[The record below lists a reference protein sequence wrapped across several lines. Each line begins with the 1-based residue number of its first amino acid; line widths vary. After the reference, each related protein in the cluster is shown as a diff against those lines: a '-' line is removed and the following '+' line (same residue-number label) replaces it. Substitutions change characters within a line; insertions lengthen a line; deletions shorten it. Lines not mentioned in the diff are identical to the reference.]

1 MSPCP
6 TSRCNG
12 PGARAARLPAAER
25 ERSAEQTRE
34 GSDAR
39 RAVATRFHI
48 FRRGEIRRLHD
59 GRCLAQSPVR
69 VVDAKTGRFGY
80 RPDGHWESLAGF
92 AFGFLALGFAV
103 TKSERA
109 PLSADGNPEDFR
121 YMLRS
126 RSEAAVKGSRSEP
139 RSGRRPLTVR
149 PSEGYAFSPADSVFS
164 TLSATAFR

>member
-1 MSPCP
+1 M
-6 TSRCNG
+6 
-12 PGARAARLPAAER
+12 AAQHHA
-25 ERSAEQTRE
+25 ST
-34 GSDAR
+34 D
-39 RAVATRFHI
+39 
-48 FRRGEIRRLHD
+48 RRLALLAFRPLIVSVRQNTRAED
-59 GRCLAQSPVR
+59 VMPAGPSPLGFTYFAAVNWPASRRPVSGSTAVTGSRREDRSLWVSPGR
-69 VVDAKTGRFGY
+69 
-80 RPDGHWESLAGF
+80 SLGIAAGF

-109 PLSADGNPEDFR
+109 PLCQETGNPEDFR

>member
-1 MSPCP
+1 M
-6 TSRCNG
+6 
-12 PGARAARLPAAER
+12 
-25 ERSAEQTRE
+25 
-34 GSDAR
+34 
-39 RAVATRFHI
+39 

-59 GRCLAQSPVR
+59 GRCLAQPQVR

-80 RPDGHWESLAGF
+80 RPDGHWESAAGF
-92 AFGFLALGFAV
+92 PFGFLALGFAV

-109 PLSADGNPEDFR
+109 LCQQTGNPEDFR

-126 RSEAAVKGSRSEP
+126 RSEAAVKGSRSES

-149 PSEGYAFSPADSVFS
+149 LSAGYAFSPADSVFS